1 MKALWDSLVR
11 TFVPWLVGIIIGGL
25 ASTGIPLDSKLEAQ
39 VTAALMLAASGLYYL
54 AARLLEIYVSPKFGW
69 LLGLAK
75 APEYRGKYGDYPEGG
90 GHADE
95 RGI

>member
-11 TFVPWLVGIIIGGL
+11 TYTPWIVGAVIGWLASLRVELDPAVESSLTIVVTGL
-25 ASTGIPLDSKLEAQ
+25 A
-39 VTAALMLAASGLYYL
+39 TALYYL

-75 APEYRGKYGDYPEGG
+75 APEYRGKYGDYSEGG